1 MHFMLNYATLQRL
14 IGIALLRE
22 GPQNLPASQNLMFV
36 LALATAAINYPG
48 IVLYTPDA
56 QPLLQLGL
64 LLGFNAAFVY
74 IALALRNLRPRF
86 VQSMSAL
93 FGTDALISAV
103 ALPVL
108 FLLGPPVAGEAGAG
122 SGVAAIAFLLLLV
135 WNIAVVNHILRQALD
150 VSRFIGLLITLGY
163 IFGASVFVFMVTGA

>member
-1 MHFMLNYATLQRL
+1 MLKDSTLQRL
-14 IGIALLRE
+14 IGIALLRN
-22 GPQNLPASQNLMFV
+22 GPQDLPASQNLMFM
-36 LALATAAINYPG
+36 LALATAAINYPA
-48 IVLYTPDA
+48 IAQYTPEV

-74 IALALRNLRPRF
+74 IALMLRDLRPRF

-93 FGTDALISAV
+93 FGTDALVSAV

-108 FLLGPPVAGEAGAG
+108 FLLGPPAAEEASAG
-122 SGVAAIAFLLLLV
+122 SGVAAIAFLALLV
-135 WNIAVVNHILRQALD
+135 WNIAIVNHILRQALD
-150 VSRFIGLLITLGY
+150 VSRFIGLLATLGY

>member
-1 MHFMLNYATLQRL
+1 MFNAATLQRL
-14 IGIALLRE
+14 VGIALLRE
-22 GPQNLPASQNLMFV
+22 GPQDLPASQNLMLL
-36 LALATAAINYPG
+36 LALATGAINYPA
-48 IVLYTPDA
+48 IVHYTPEV
-56 QPLLQLGL
+56 QPFLQLGL
-64 LLGFNAAFVY
+64 LLGFNATFVY
-74 IALALRNLRPRF
+74 IALALRNMRPRF

-108 FLLGPPVAGEAGAG
+108 FLLGPPGAGEADAG
-122 SGVAAIAFLLLLV
+122 SGIAAIAFLLLLV

-150 VSRFIGLLITLGY
+150 LSRFIGLLVTLGY